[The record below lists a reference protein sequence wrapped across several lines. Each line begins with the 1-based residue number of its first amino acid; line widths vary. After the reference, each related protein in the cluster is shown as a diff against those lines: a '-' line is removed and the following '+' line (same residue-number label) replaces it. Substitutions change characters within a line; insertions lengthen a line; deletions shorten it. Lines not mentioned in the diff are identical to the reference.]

1 MEIEGIP
8 VERLINAYQARQ
20 RAYKARKVKRQEARE
35 ATPRTYDVDQ
45 AKAYRE
51 AHKERRN
58 AYMKDYYQ
66 RKKVEAITSEDYVPK
81 KRGRPTKAAVAQIPQ
96 ADK

>member
-20 RAYKARKVKRQEARE
+20 RAYEARKVKRQEARE
-35 ATPRTYDVDQ
+35 TTPRTYDVEQ

-58 AYMKDYYQ
+58 AYMKEYYK
-66 RKKVEAITSEDYVPK
+66 RKKLEAITS
-81 KRGRPTKAAVAQIPQ
+81 GRILITGLACV
-96 ADK
+96 